1 MSVLK
6 MNVQVTTVVMT
17 VVITAILKVWDKV
30 GKVKV
35 EFECVIL
42 SDVITLLLSFS
53 ESQQSAALLPSLSR
67 MP

>member
-35 EFECVIL
+35 EFGCVIL

-53 ESQQSAALLPSLSR
+53 EFQRSAGLLPSSSR
-67 MP
+67 ML